1 MRTNKK
7 KKMTKSES
15 LEMTKTLVLNFNE
28 LEKVANY
35 EKKTSKKP
43 AIMVAIIGLFAIIS
57 GFLYSPVNNML
68 NKKSSSHQFRI
79 SKEKK
84 YKKVVCTKTTIPAE
98 NKSTAK
104 NTIIFKFKEDNLISY
119 ENTYLEKPNS
129 MNMTETPKNIIN
141 TYNYIKPFL
150 DYNIPGY
157 DLKQSYTTS
166 ETNDKLV
173 TSLTVKLNVDLKEVD
188 ITKLTDKHKSSSYLN
203 VAYAY
208 GDNSVNVKQKI
219 MSQGYTCD

>member
-1 MRTNKK
+1 MGTNKK
-7 KKMTKSES
+7 KKMTKSEE

-28 LEKVANY
+28 LERIANY

-43 AIMVAIIGLFAIIS
+43 AIMIAVIGLFAIMS

-68 NKKSSSHQFRI
+68 NKKSSSHQFRV

-84 YKKVVCTKTTIPAE
+84 YKKIVCTKTTIPAE

-129 MNMTETPKNIIN
+129 MNIAETPKNIIN
-141 TYNYIKPFL
+141 TYNYIKAFL

-166 ETNDKLV
+166 KTNSKLV

-188 ITKLTDKHKSSSYLN
+188 VTKLTDKHKSNGYLN

-208 GDNSVNVKQKI
+208 GDNSINIKQKL
-219 MSQGYTCD
+219 MTEGYTCD